1 MTDQERIASL
11 KSYIKYKEAS
21 LQRTLDQYGSGVR
34 PSWVSEEM
42 ATASSGLS
50 RAYKELTKL
59 GGEI

>member
-1 MTDQERIASL
+1 MEDQERIESL
-11 KSYIKYKEAS
+11 KAYIHYKEAS

-42 ATASSGLS
+42 ATASSGLR